1 MSIMETATLDSGLRI
16 HLVPMEH
23 SYSVGV
29 GLFVRL
35 GSRYESE
42 ADGGLSHFI
51 EHMLFK
57 GTKRRPTA
65 KELSLAIEG
74 IGGIFNANTGHEL
87 TTYWAKVGKVHL
99 EVAVDVLTDMVH
111 NSLFAENEVEKER
124 RVIVEEINE
133 SLDTPENVVF
143 MMLDELMWPD
153 HPLGRDIAGTRE
165 TVTSISRSRI
175 VEHWANFYH
184 PANVVLAVAGP
195 VTMSRV
201 VDLVSPR
208 MARWGENGAKTFR
221 PAVPP
226 VPGPKAAIR
235 HRDIEQ
241 AHLCVACPGLPRQ
254 HPDRFVLR
262 MLNAVLGEGMSSR
275 LFLEVRERQGLA
287 YSVYSYTAFLSDSG
301 ALVTYAGV
309 DPRQA
314 SNALAAILG
323 EWDRLRQ
330 EPVGEEELAK
340 AKEFVKGR
348 TLLRLED
355 SYANAAWVGVQS
367 SLDDRVETVEAVLRQ
382 VDEVTPADVQRV
394 AQDVL
399 CGDRLRLAI
408 IGPLPEDEDWTRSL
422 RF

>member
-208 MARWGENGAKTFR
+208 MARWGENGAKNV
-221 PAVPP
+221 PACGSAGA
-226 VPGPKAAIR
+226 GPEGGDPTPR
-235 HRDIEQ
+235 HR
-241 AHLCVACPGLPRQ
+241 ASAPLRSLPR
-254 HPDRFVLR
+254 PP
-262 MLNAVLGEGMSSR
+262 APTSR
-275 LFLEVRERQGLA
+275 
-287 YSVYSYTAFLSDSG
+287 SVC
-301 ALVTYAGV
+301 
-309 DPRQA
+309 
-314 SNALAAILG
+314 
-323 EWDRLRQ
+323 
-330 EPVGEEELAK
+330 
-340 AKEFVKGR
+340 
-348 TLLRLED
+348 
-355 SYANAAWVGVQS
+355 
-367 SLDDRVETVEAVLRQ
+367 
-382 VDEVTPADVQRV
+382 PAD
-394 AQDVL
+394 AQ
-399 CGDRLRLAI
+399 CG
-408 IGPLPEDEDWTRSL
+408 PW
-422 RF
+422 